1 MRCLQLVVVLVV
13 AGCHLRTGLDAAS
26 RVNGPLGAVM
36 TRSSVSRSD
45 GVLNLPQT
53 GGRNYS
59 LEAGFG
65 NSAITVNGLVA
76 VHDVTST
83 SFTAGAGYLATT
95 LGADVRWAVLRWK
108 GLSPTVAAGP
118 ARMMLVDRTTGDRT
132 WGNAIRFGAGV
143 QYRLGPIV
151 LYGDVYREAVAF
163 SSGAAQ
169 GTTTLDGVTLGLA
182 LQP

>member
-1 MRCLQLVVVLVV
+1 MRFVVLLVV

-26 RVNGPLGAVM
+26 RVNGPLGPVM

-53 GGRNYS
+53 GGRNYA

-65 NSAITVNGLVA
+65 NAAITLNGLVA

-108 GLSPTVAAGP
+108 GLSPTIAAGP
-118 ARMMLVDRTTGDRT
+118 ARMMLLDRTTGERT
-132 WGNAIRFGAGV
+132 WGNAVRFGGGV
-143 QYRLGPIV
+143 QYKLGAIA
-151 LYGDVYREAVAF
+151 LYGDVYREVVAF
-163 SSGAAQ
+163 GAGAAQ
-169 GTTTLDGVTLGLA
+169 GTTTLDGITFGLA
-182 LQP
+182 LQPK